1 MDIEINKN
9 GETYRLEDYGIHVKD
24 FIVSSIPLEPQ
35 NGVIEGRAGTVDYGA
50 YFGSRTIKVPFI
62 MQSKDLL
69 DFPLLRDFLF
79 SIVVS
84 KEPFYIR
91 ERRRK
96 KYQAYDFVDTNEKAK
111 DDEESR
117 NNFVGGKR
125 YKVRLQDSFDID
137 QSLEY
142 GEGEFIFETT
152 DLPFAESIGT
162 TQDIEENGVDANDEL
177 WGFGMGLISDDT
189 SLQYTHE
196 GSKFSIYNAGNI
208 PVHPFE
214 QELKIVI
221 SDVVGSSSEFTLKN
235 ETTGDVFTVN
245 ERVDTF
251 REITI
256 DGANIT
262 RDGLQYLRKTNKQ
275 FITLKP
281 GWNDFI
287 IREADSAKVEFDFR
301 FYYS

>member
-9 GETYRLEDYGIHVKD
+9 GETYRLEDYGIHAKD
-24 FIVSSIPLEPQ
+24 FIVSSIPLETL
-35 NGVIEGRAGTVDYGA
+35 NDVVEGRSGTVDYGA
-50 YFGSRTIKVPFI
+50 NFGSRTITVPFI
-62 MQSKDLL
+62 MKSKDLL

-96 KYQAYDFVDTNEKAK
+96 KYQSYDFVDTNEKAR
-111 DDEESR
+111 DDEETR

-177 WGFGMGLISDDT
+177 WGFGMGLT
-189 SLQYTHE
+189 SGENLKYTHN
-196 GSKFSIYNAGNI
+196 GNNFSIFNAGNVG
-208 PVHPFE
+208 VHPFE
-214 QELKIVI
+214 QELKIIINNVTRPLNYL
-221 SDVVGSSSEFTLKN
+221 ELKN
-235 ETTGDVFTVN
+235 ETNGSSFRITVKVH
-245 ERVDTF
+245 ESDEVVY
-251 REITI
+251 
-256 DGANIT
+256 DGANI
-262 RDGLQYLRKTNKQ
+262 RINGLEALRRTNRKYIQ
-275 FITLKP
+275 LSP
-281 GWNDFI
+281 GWNNFKLDG
-287 IREADSAKVEFDFR
+287 ADSAEISMFFR
-301 FYYS
+301 FYYL